1 MELPHYLLADCTDN
15 PDCIYIIHTEYPRFV
30 WEVNSDEVE
39 WLDQLEGESEDLI
52 NEVAELMSAAEA
64 FYMRE
69 MQRHEEDMDLEPA

>member
-1 MELPHYLLADCTDN
+1 M
-15 PDCIYIIHTEYPRFV
+15 
-30 WEVNSDEVE
+30 E